1 MIGCVVLTGGTRPL
15 ELRLAVESLLA
26 QRDVELDVVVVGNGC
41 EPEVPKGARLL
52 HLPENVGITPG
63 RNAGA
68 REVRGELLFFLDDDA
83 RLRDPDAL
91 ARVQAEFEDPTVGL
105 VQLAVAPSD
114 GGIPRRDWVPRLRAR
129 ERDRFRTGDITA
141 VWEGAVGARRELFDR
156 IGAWPDPFLWVHE
169 GIDLGWRVMDAG
181 YRVRYLGDVVAL
193 HPTTK
198 KKPNH
203 YSFYYGARNRV
214 WLARRYLPWPLAALY
229 VGVFAARNVPRMR
242 SRKALREA
250 AKGYRDG
257 MREPYGPRQ
266 RLRGRT
272 IVRMT
277 RAGRPPIM

>member
-1 MIGCVVLTGGTRPL
+1 VIGCVVLTGGGRPL
-15 ELRLAVESLLA
+15 ELRLAVESL
-26 QRDVELDVVVVGNGC
+26 QRQRGVELDIVVVGNGC
-41 EPEVPKGARLL
+41 RPELPEGARLL
-52 HLPENVGITPG
+52 ALDENVGITPG

-68 REVRGELLFFLDDDA
+68 REARGELLFFLDDDA
-83 RLRDPDAL
+83 RLRDDDAL
-91 ARVQAEFEDPTVGL
+91 ARMARELADPSVGL

-114 GGIPRRDWVPRLRAR
+114 GGVPRRDWVPRLRAR
-129 ERDRFRTGDITA
+129 PQDRVRTGDVTA
-141 VWEGAVGARRELFDR
+141 VWEGAVGTRREVFER
-156 IGAWPDPFLWVHE
+156 IGGWPDAFLWVHE

-181 YRVRYLGDVVAL
+181 LRVRYLGDVTVL

-229 VGVFAARNVPRMR
+229 VGVFAARNLPRMR
-242 SRKALREA
+242 SRTALREA
-250 AKGYRDG
+250 AKGYRAG

-266 RLRGRT
+266 RLRGAT